1 MEQIIPFIEN
11 HKKSLLHSRFVECK
25 PGGDLIL
32 PGRGPMPGPGRNLTA
47 AQTDGLA
54 SNSWLGLGPNQ
65 TGHRTKPI
73 QAKSMQ
79 ASRPLPVM
87 AQLPQ

>member
-1 MEQIIPFIEN
+1 MRSVNP
-11 HKKSLLHSRFVECK
+11 LAART
-25 PGGDLIL
+25 PGQA
-32 PGRGPMPGPGRNLTA
+32 RPGRNLTA
-47 AQTDGLA
+47 AQTWPPIPGWA
-54 SNSWLGLGPNQ
+54 SNQ
-65 TGHRTKPI
+65 TKPARAKPI